1 VAKFRLMTS
10 QLSPFSLKIQSCLAY
25 TGHSYECLP
34 AQGGKL
40 QNMLAAMKVEIAK
53 RRGTIYKHP
62 RMTALDEY
70 PGVPF
75 LIEPK
80 GRVQYDSSAIS
91 KWLDTQPN
99 PKQDRKLWPKDP
111 ALAFVA
117 QFIDEAMDDFAIN
130 IAHHMRWL
138 HSAQTNTAG
147 VRLFKEFSG
156 FPFFAL
162 KKGFPAWFSKRQ
174 VRRLPYLLG
183 MPAQNFQQDG
193 PNYLKAPIKQ
203 GWPATHELLDTCWS
217 EYITGLEAVLSK
229 QAYLLGDRFTIA
241 DASVYGMFGILLDDP
256 AADQDMFKRTP
267 VLHNWL
273 IKIKNN
279 QHVQDMANGELRLS
293 EHLKPLLTTMTNT
306 FVPLMQQNEAAYISH
321 MMQGETLFNE
331 AALREGRAL
340 YTGEIM
346 GHAYKA
352 VSKTFTVQVWRDLL
366 QSWQALPTKDSQQL
380 RSYLAGFNGFR
391 PDLNEQVAVKA
402 HQI

>member
-1 VAKFRLMTS
+1 MAKFRLMTS

-34 AQGGKL
+34 AEGGKL

-53 RRGTIYKHP
+53 RRGRVYKYP

-117 QFIDEAMDDFAIN
+117 QFIDEAMDDFGIN

-147 VRLFKEFSG
+147 SRLFKEFSG

-174 VRRLPYLLG
+174 VKRLPYLLG
-183 MPAQNFQQDG
+183 MPAQDFQQDG
-193 PNYLKAPIKQ
+193 PNYLKAPIKK
-203 GWPATHELLDTCWS
+203 GWPATHELLDTCWG

-229 QAYLLGDRFTIA
+229 QAYLLGARFTIA

-279 QHVQDMANGELRLS
+279 QHVNHMGAGELRLS
-293 EHLKPLLTTMTNT
+293 EHLKPLLSTMVKT

-331 AALREGRAL
+331 AALREG
-340 YTGEIM
+340 I
-346 GHAYKA
+346 
-352 VSKTFTVQVWRDLL
+352 TVQVWRDLL
-366 QSWQALPTKDSQQL
+366 QSWQDLPTKDSQQL

-391 PDLNEQVAVKA
+391 QDLNEQVAVTA